1 MTMEQPPEHMPPSS
15 EAAASPQGASRL
27 DTLIG
32 ETLREQADG
41 VTPAPDALSQ
51 LNARLDAAA
60 PAPKWWALRPRLVG
74 AFAAALILLVIFTP
88 VGRLAAAGV
97 QNATQTIITTV
108 KEIATGSNDDRPKTQ
123 PGTPIVPSRA
133 NGSSTTLMPTNG
145 IGSPGATGTIGGT
158 GTTGTIGIGTPGPS
172 GTPGAMTTATP
183 TGTATQTPTVNIA
196 PIASATTLPQRP
208 TDTTGGTTPAP
219 ATPIRREGTPT
230 PATEPASQVSTQT
243 SNPSSA
249 PSATSTSTTS
259 PAAFTPATT
268 TPAATATRTG
278 TTTGTTTGSAPV
290 ATPPSRSGTTAPPTP
305 TATVAP

>member
-1 MTMEQPPEHMPPSS
+1 MTMEHRPERTSPSS
-15 EAAASPQGASRL
+15 EPAGSPQGTSRL
-27 DTLIG
+27 DALIG
-32 ETLREQADG
+32 ETLRERADG
-41 VTPAPDALSQ
+41 VAPAPDALAQ

-88 VGRLAAAGV
+88 MGRLAAAGV

-108 KEIATGSNDDRPKTQ
+108 KEIATGGNDDRPKTQ

-172 GTPGAMTTATP
+172 GTTAPSGTP
-183 TGTATQTPTVNIA
+183 D
-196 PIASATTLPQRP
+196 ATT
-208 TDTTGGTTPAP
+208 TAP

-243 SNPSSA
+243 SSLSSA

-259 PAAFTPATT
+259 PAASTPATT

>member
-1 MTMEQPPEHMPPSS
+1 MTMEHRPEHMPPSS

-27 DTLIG
+27 DALIG

-41 VTPAPDALSQ
+41 VIPAPDALSQ

-60 PAPKWWALRPRLVG
+60 PAPKWWAPRPRLVG

-108 KEIATGSNDDRPKTQ
+108 KEIATGGNDDRPKTQ

-172 GTPGAMTTATP
+172 GTTAPSGTP
-183 TGTATQTPTVNIA
+183 D
-196 PIASATTLPQRP
+196 ATT
-208 TDTTGGTTPAP
+208 TAP
-219 ATPIRREGTPT
+219 ATPIRRADTPT

-243 SNPSSA
+243 SSPSSA

-259 PAAFTPATT
+259 PAASTAATT